1 MELRRE
7 DLRKV
12 MGTVDGIAAEIAE
25 MRPAIRAPVATPAH
39 SMAPHAGRVPNPTP
53 PPAAP
58 RRPRTVAPETMEGVV
73 ATAPTPGSA
82 AQDDP
87 VKEWEDKEGVERDG
101 LFASQHAPALD
112 APAGMPAPAPVGLK
126 RKKKTEMGKKKGKET
141 EKEKGKGKEVAAAVP
156 PKSHH
161 TARQQARQ
169 AGVDRAAAEGAEKRA
184 PSVTP
189 AVPRSILKW
198 PETNVVAEERQFMEK
213 VARKVAA
220 RVRWENAEFS
230 DEEGQAYSGAANPI
244 KNLDAHDNDASLR
257 AQQEVAHRAGMRAV
271 EEYWEDLQER
281 AAASVTQ
288 PTSSQQCPQPR
299 QVQQQQQQRTHL
311 VQQQQGARPP
321 TAQQTQQ
328 QLQRVGNWA
337 QRAAAAAALPQ
348 TSVSEFGRVG
358 RGAKPAKETM
368 GLEPIKGPIPWD
380 ERGIVFERTS
390 GAPQIDLA
398 VAVNAA
404 AQVNIALSM
413 VVPLH
418 VRTEA
423 FKISPQGR
431 VTTAARAGAS
441 AAMLLRFKK
450 EIIEAARRADRA
462 IINVVANETWVELK
476 ILVPYAQYRHDS
488 GKADLRD
495 RIEAENERV
504 VVPPFS
510 MRWMRAK
517 RHIEQHYQAGTLPQ
531 SATSVVFKVCSK
543 VTGNKL
549 LTEMWVDGVKFRAL
563 PFIADRA
570 DTLCGR
576 CSGWGHSEF
585 RCHQGG
591 APVCSICSGQH
602 RTEQHRCKVATCGRT
617 G

>member
-25 MRPAIRAPVATPAH
+25 MRLAIRAPVATPVH
-39 SMAPHAGRVPNPTP
+39 SMAPHAGRVPNPAP

-87 VKEWEDKEGVERDG
+87 VKKWEDMEGVERDG
-101 LFASQHAPALD
+101 LFALQHAPALD

-126 RKKKTEMGKKKGKET
+126 RKKKTEMGKEKGKET

-169 AGVDRAAAEGAEKRA
+169 AGVDRAAAERAEKRA

-198 PETNVVAEERQFMEK
+198 PETNAVAEERQFMEK

-244 KNLDAHDNDASLR
+244 KNLDPPDNDASLR

-271 EEYWEDLQER
+271 EEYWEDLQEH

-299 QVQQQQQQRTHL
+299 RVQQQQQQRTHL

-321 TAQQTQQ
+321 TAQQTQR

-348 TSVSEFGRVG
+348 TSVREFGRVG
-358 RGAKPAKETM
+358 PGAKPAKETM
-368 GLEPIKGPIPWD
+368 GLEPIKGPIPWETSD
-380 ERGIVFERTS
+380 RLRADVRCPANRPGGCSECS
-390 GAPQIDLA
+390 GA
-398 VAVNAA
+398 
-404 AQVNIALSM
+404 S
-413 VVPLH
+413 
-418 VRTEA
+418 
-423 FKISPQGR
+423 
-431 VTTAARAGAS
+431 
-441 AAMLLRFKK
+441 
-450 EIIEAARRADRA
+450 
-462 IINVVANETWVELK
+462 
-476 ILVPYAQYRHDS
+476 
-488 GKADLRD
+488 
-495 RIEAENERV
+495 
-504 VVPPFS
+504 
-510 MRWMRAK
+510 
-517 RHIEQHYQAGTLPQ
+517 QHCTQ
-531 SATSVVFKVCSK
+531 
-543 VTGNKL
+543 
-549 LTEMWVDGVKFRAL
+549 
-563 PFIADRA
+563 
-570 DTLCGR
+570 
-576 CSGWGHSEF
+576 
-585 RCHQGG
+585 QGG
-591 APVCSICSGQH
+591 APACPNGSVQDQPPGEGDHSGTGGGLGGDAPEVQEGNH
-602 RTEQHRCKVATCGRT
+602 RGGET
-617 G
+617 GG